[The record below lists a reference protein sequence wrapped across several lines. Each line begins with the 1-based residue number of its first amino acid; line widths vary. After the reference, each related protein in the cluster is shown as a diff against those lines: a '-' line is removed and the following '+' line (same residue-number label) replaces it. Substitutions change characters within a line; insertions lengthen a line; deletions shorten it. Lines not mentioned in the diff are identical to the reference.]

1 MIGGR
6 GRQMK
11 RWGRVAIG
19 VLAAAASGGGAVLA
33 HHNRQ
38 ASCGNDDVLSAVHDI
53 LRDRFHVDH
62 ILMNGV
68 QTISGNVLTG
78 TYECRAQI
86 ADIRGN
92 IDASAMNWRGVHY
105 TSVSHDAGTPPE
117 VTAELEGGMA
127 LAPHD
132 PKPLWDRLFPFWS
145 TGR

>member
-1 MIGGR
+1 MT
-6 GRQMK
+6 

-19 VLAAAASGGGAVLA
+19 VLAAAASGGGAVMA
-33 HHNRQ
+33 HRNLQ
-38 ASCGNDDVLSAVHDI
+38 SSCGNDDVLSAVHDI
-53 LRDRFHVDH
+53 LRDQFHVDH

-78 TYECRAQI
+78 RYECRAQI

-92 IDASAMNWRGVHY
+92 VDASAMNWRGVSY
-105 TSVSHDAGTPPE
+105 TSVSHDAGTPPQ
-117 VTAELEGGMA
+117 VTAELETGMA

-132 PKPLWDRLFPFWS
+132 PKSLWDRVFPFWS